1 MSIYL
6 YVYKKMFIYNTIKQ
20 KHNFDVNNSDTIYI
34 NLHTYI
40 YTHTGCI
47 IYHVS
52 KPNLHTA
59 STCNKCVSN
68 QPKTKTENLNKCENS
83 LKIVYFYSFQNCA
96 PK

>member
-52 KPNLHTA
+52 KPNLYTA

-83 LKIVYFYSFQNCA
+83 LKIVCFGLF
-96 PK
+96 